1 MNEKE
6 MTTFYDELTERE
18 LEILRLKTQR
28 RTNRE
33 IANELSLAYNTIR
46 WYITEIYS
54 KLDVNNRE
62 EAIERANELGLF
74 EEKDALELTAF
85 ATHEQD
91 GNQLALL
98 LRTSDGWM
106 VADFPAE
113 VRFVPLASLQ
123 SVENLGNAIT
133 LSLGDGV
140 KTA

>member
-1 MNEKE
+1 MDEKE
-6 MTTFYDELTERE
+6 NATFYEALTERE

-28 RTNRE
+28 CTNRE

-54 KLDVNNRE
+54 KLQVSNRE

-74 EEKDALELTAF
+74 DEKDPRELTAI

-113 VRFVPLASLQ
+113 LHFVRLESLQ
-123 SVENLGNAIT
+123 AVGNLAKVIT
-133 LSLGDGV
+133 VNPDS
-140 KTA
+140 